1 MGPHLEEGGVRARP
15 RVKVRVSR
23 GRVRAAHL
31 EEGGVRVRER
41 PRVRLIGSGPH
52 LEEGGVRGR
61 PRVKVRVRA
70 ARLEEGDLK
79 RLREFRLQIEP
90 VWQEGVVNREP
101 DATPRSG
108 SSTDY

>member
-1 MGPHLEEGGVRARP
+1 MKKVGLGVGVGLVGVGSGPHLEEGGVRGRP

-31 EEGGVRVRER
+31 EEGD
-41 PRVRLIGSGPH
+41 
-52 LEEGGVRGR
+52 LEG
-61 PRVKVRVRA
+61 
-70 ARLEEGDLK
+70 
-79 RLREFRLQIEP
+79 LREFRLQIEP
-90 VWQEGVVNREP
+90 VWQKGVVNREP